1 MISIAMTTF
10 NGQKF
15 VLEQIQSILDQDY
28 PDFELIICDDCSS
41 DSTFEIL
48 QKMSLSDHRIK
59 IFKNEQNLGF
69 KKNFEKALSLCSG
82 EFVALCDQD
91 DIWMTN
97 HLSILVNNIG
107 DYDLIA
113 GNALLCDAN
122 CVSINTDLLSCSKF
136 DYLPKT
142 NQEWFVFLLHG
153 NIFQG
158 TAALFKKTLLAKALP
173 IPEIVKFH
181 DYWLAL
187 IAASSNGVKYLK
199 ECILK
204 YRQHGNNITLNKKW
218 NFFQR
223 IKESFNSSI
232 SDDKSSL
239 QINTLTAL
247 LPYLS
252 LDAQKSIVSNAID
265 YYSNQRQK
273 NYYLRNIKYFL
284 ANYKSMYLSKDKR
297 LFLVRLIKKIIHY

>member
-1 MISIAMTTF
+1 MISIAMTTY
-10 NGQKF
+10 NGEKF
-15 VLEQIQSILDQDY
+15 VLEQIKSILLQDY
-28 PDFELIICDDCSS
+28 SDFELIICDDCST

-97 HLSILVNNIG
+97 HLSLLVNNIG

-136 DYLPKT
+136 DHLPRT
-142 NQEWFVFLLHG
+142 NEEWFFFLLHS

-158 TAALFKKTLLAKALP
+158 TATLFKKTLLTKALP
-173 IPEIVKFH
+173 IPENVKFH

-187 IAASSNGVKYLK
+187 IASSSNGVKYLK

-204 YRQHGNNITLNKKW
+204 YRQHGNNLTLNKKW
-218 NFFQR
+218 KFFAKL
-223 IKESFNSSI
+223 KESFIKSI
-232 SDDKSSL
+232 SNDKMEL
-239 QINTLTAL
+239 QINTLTSL
-247 LPYLS
+247 LPLLNS
-252 LDAQKSIVSNAID
+252 DIQKIQVANAID
-265 YYSNQRQK
+265 YYSSQQHKIKHINK
-273 NYYLRNIKYFL
+273 IKYFIQ
-284 ANYKSMYLSKDKR
+284 NYKLMYLSNNMK
-297 LFLVRLIKKIIHY
+297 LFVLRLIKRILA